1 MIYSPFPS
9 APFAS
14 PQVQTVSFLSTWIFR
29 MKSFARCS
37 HLSFPVLVIDRIFCV
52 FSGIFCFRKCNWS
65 GKMLMLFLYFWQMSI
80 DAICRRDYFFSSLS
94 SFAYVC
100 RRVAVTLCEGR
111 KWMGRNTKC
120 GCCFVLLFCRRS
132 CDRFP
137 TENIFFFLF
146 VLGGRQVTSDDWL
159 LLLHVCLTKYRFSI
173 SLSFRFFCHR
183 LILLFVSAKC
193 LTHNR
198 SFSGSLSFTLPYVRN
213 LQFAQCPRHITDSTR
228 RTDAK
233 FYETRKYGSDKM
245 SWLNYNVSDE
255 VASCKWDVDDCQR
268 PTNSLSPDQSMNF
281 CMSDVSLFVETFA
294 GALGK
299 TAHMAVSVILI
310 LYE

>member
-137 TENIFFFLF
+137 TENIFFFRFPFCSWRTPSDFGWL
-146 VLGGRQVTSDDWL
+146 TS
-159 LLLHVCLTKYRFSI
+159 
-173 SLSFRFFCHR
+173 SFACVF
-183 LILLFVSAKC
+183 
-193 LTHNR
+193 
-198 SFSGSLSFTLPYVRN
+198 
-213 LQFAQCPRHITDSTR
+213 
-228 RTDAK
+228 
-233 FYETRKYGSDKM
+233 DK
-245 SWLNYNVSDE
+245 
-255 VASCKWDVDDCQR
+255 
-268 PTNSLSPDQSMNF
+268 
-281 CMSDVSLFVETFA
+281 VSLFNFSLVSFLLSPINSFVRFCEMLDTQSILLRFSLIYA
-294 GALGK
+294 AICSQSSVCPMS
-299 TAHMAVSVILI
+299 TAH
-310 LYE
+310 YGF